1 MSATT
6 TNPNSGGRP
15 DLTGGTKIYRR
26 RKRIDKIM
34 TVIAYI
40 CAVLALI
47 PLVWITAYTVYRGI
61 GAWDV
66 EFFTGLPQLFGD
78 GGGVRNG
85 IVGTLFIV
93 GMASLMGIPVGVMA
107 GIYLSEYGDGR
118 FAAMIRFLTDTLTG
132 VPSIVVGLFAY
143 GAVGLITGGFNAF
156 TGAFALA
163 VMMAP
168 IIARTTEEIIRLVPG
183 SIREASLALGV
194 PRWKTILRIV
204 LPTALSG
211 VITGVILAVARV
223 AGETAPLLVTIL
235 GNNYPIS
242 LNPFGGP
249 STTLSLQVYQ
259 LAGQPSQAVV
269 DNAWGAAMLLIIFV
283 LGLSVG
289 ARLIFKGSSGTKF

>member
-1 MSATT
+1 MSTMS
-6 TNPNSGGRP
+6 TNRPGLSGG
-15 DLTGGTKIYRR
+15 GTSHARR
-26 RKRIDKIM
+26 RRVMDKVM
-34 TVIAYI
+34 TAIACV

-47 PLVWITAYTVYRGI
+47 PLVWITAYVIYRGI

-85 IVGTLFIV
+85 IVGTLLIV
-93 GMASLMGIPVGVMA
+93 GIASLMGVPFGVMA
-107 GIYLSEYGDGR
+107 GIYLAEYGEGT
-118 FAAMIRFLTDTLTG
+118 FASVVRFLTDTLTG

-143 GAVGLITGGFNAF
+143 GAIGLATGGFNAF
-156 TGAFALA
+156 TGSFALA

-194 PRWKTILRIV
+194 PRWKTIMRVV

-223 AGETAPLLVTIL
+223 AGETAPLIVTIL
-235 GNNYPIS
+235 GNNFPIS
-242 LNPFGGP
+242 LNPFSGP
-249 STTLSLQVYQ
+249 STALSLQVYQ
-259 LAGQPSQAVV
+259 FAAQPSPEVV

-283 LGLSVG
+283 LGMSIA
-289 ARLIFKGSSGTKF
+289 ARLIFSGGAGTKF